1 MNRTL
6 PTLTAALLLALAGCG
21 DDKPTSEAAASPT
34 PAATTAAP
42 TPAADHSRDACHLIS
57 ATEGR
62 GITAHL
68 DKGVAASVATIAAQ
82 STNPGIAGAGQ
93 KLADVA
99 AVADA
104 LEDPRG
110 NPNLDVA
117 EAWLDLA
124 DACGGLYGDGPW

>member
-6 PTLTAALLLALAGCG
+6 PTVAVAVLVALAGCG
-21 DDKPTSEAAASPT
+21 GDKPTSAAASPT
-34 PAATTAAP
+34 PAATSASP
-42 TPAADHSRDACHLIS
+42 TPAADHSREACHLIS
-57 ATEGR
+57 ATEER
-62 GITAHL
+62 GVTAHL

-110 NPNLDVA
+110 TPNLDVSQ
-117 EAWLDLA
+117 AWLDLA
-124 DACGGLYGDGPW
+124 DECGDLYGDGPW